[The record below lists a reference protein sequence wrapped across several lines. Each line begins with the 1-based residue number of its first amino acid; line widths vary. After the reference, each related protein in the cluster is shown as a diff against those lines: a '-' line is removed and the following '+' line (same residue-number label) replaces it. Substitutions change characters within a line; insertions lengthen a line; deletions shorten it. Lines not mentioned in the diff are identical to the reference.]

1 MTNEEMENVVVLISV
16 VCLKSLHIVLNDIH
30 EWKDREADREEEWPG
45 DKGAG
50 GGVWILKEIPRTAY
64 KQKHQLYKYA
74 KRSDKNT
81 RGDEPTV
88 FRNAHFSPSQ
98 LEPVTISI

>member
-50 GGVWILKEIPRTAY
+50 GCVDFKRNTKNSIQTKASTVQICKE
-64 KQKHQLYKYA
+64 K
-74 KRSDKNT
+74 
-81 RGDEPTV
+81 
-88 FRNAHFSPSQ
+88 
-98 LEPVTISI
+98 